1 MFGSGQWYQLGPCKP
16 WKHSKCFRCR
26 GVFDRRMKVQDL
38 FNAGPHT
45 VDWNRVAEESF
56 PLFALAADIKKN
68 GLKEP
73 ILLKD
78 GKIAADGIH
87 RIFVLWLMG
96 YKGEIQQRS

>member
-1 MFGSGQWYQLGPCKP
+1 
-16 WKHSKCFRCR
+16 
-26 GVFDRRMKVQDL
+26 MKVQDL

-56 PLFALAADIKKN
+56 PLLALAADIKKN

-78 GKIAADGIH
+78 GKIADGIH

-96 YKGEIQQRS
+96 YKGEIPTKELEA

>member
-1 MFGSGQWYQLGPCKP
+1 
-16 WKHSKCFRCR
+16 
-26 GVFDRRMKVQDL
+26 MKVQDL
-38 FNAGPHT
+38 FNAGPYA

-78 GKIAADGIH
+78 GKIADGIH

-96 YKGEIQQRS
+96 YKGEIPTKELEA

>member
-1 MFGSGQWYQLGPCKP
+1 
-16 WKHSKCFRCR
+16 
-26 GVFDRRMKVQDL
+26 MKVDEL
-38 FNAGPHT
+38 FKAGPHT
-45 VDWNRVAEESF
+45 VDWDRVARESF

-78 GKIAADGIH
+78 GKIADGIH

-96 YKGEIQQRS
+96 YEGDIPTKEVES